1 MSVKRSEKRFLLG
14 ASTLIVLTISLFS
27 ISTVALHLS
36 TRQLFIQLQAQ
47 ADEFQSFER
56 QAKDLARAEQLHRDH
71 EFVECIHITQAI
83 PVESPHWIWAQSL
96 SDKCHVEVATIWR
109 DEAHEWAAQDQLLKA
124 VVVASRIKS
133 GEHYEPMQRQIRD
146 WTRQI
151 LDFAKAHYHRAGSE
165 ADVDHAIAIVMQIP
179 PDNPLYEEAIA
190 LRNEW
195 RRNQMSHEQ
204 NLRAAQEA
212 LKKGDIALVHSL
224 AKEVID
230 PQMPSVWR
238 NRWSDLIGDAEA
250 RRADYNSYQEMAQ
263 RHLEQGNY
271 EQALAQAQQLPDRA
285 FWGEKKVEIIAQAE
299 DQRQAEDNNRR
310 TAQETM
316 RIIAA
321 TLGGSGFG
329 FLGGLS
335 RR

>member
-1 MSVKRSEKRFLLG
+1 MKRSEKCFLLG
-14 ASTLIVLTISLFS
+14 ASTLIVATISLFS
-27 ISTVALHLS
+27 ISTVALHLL
-36 TRQLFIQLQAQ
+36 TRQLFNQLQAQ
-47 ADEFQSFER
+47 AGEFQTFEQ
-56 QAKDLARAEQLHRDH
+56 QAKGLARAEQLYRNHQF
-71 EFVECIHITQAI
+71 EECIHTTQTI
-83 PVESPHWIWAQSL
+83 PVESPHRTWAQSL
-96 SDKCHVEVATIWR
+96 SDKCHAEVATIWR

-124 VVVASRIKS
+124 VVVASRIES
-133 GEHYEPMQRQIRD
+133 GEHYEPMQRQIRA

-151 LDFAKAHYHRAGSE
+151 LDFAKEHYHRADSE
-165 ADVDHAIAIVMQIP
+165 AGVDHAIAIVMKIP
-179 PDNPLYEEAIA
+179 SDNPFYGEAIA

-195 RRNQMSHEQ
+195 HRNQMSHEQ
-204 NLRAAQEA
+204 NLRAAQAA
-212 LKKGDIALVHSL
+212 LENGDIALVHSL
-224 AKEVID
+224 AKEVMD

-238 NRWSDLIGDAEA
+238 NRWSDLVGDAEA

-285 FWGEKKVEIIAQAE
+285 FWGEKKAEIIAQAE
-299 DQRQAEDNNRR
+299 AQRQAEENNRR
-310 TAQETM
+310 TAQETI